1 MKSFLYRSGSALL
14 CALALIATG
23 CQEDNEAA
31 IKKQEATSVGAQV
44 KTTEPPP
51 RTQEE
56 YGKRTQAQFQA
67 GLKESSYYYSV
78 TSHKSFCG
86 NVLWLSTGD
95 RVLVIACV
103 RFDANPGFARGC
115 PSR

>member
-1 MKSFLYRSGSALL
+1 MTPSTHLDPIEVVMYW
-14 CALALIATG
+14 IT
-23 CQEDNEAA
+23 
-31 IKKQEATSVGAQV
+31 
-44 KTTEPPP
+44 
-51 RTQEE
+51 
-56 YGKRTQAQFQA
+56 
-67 GLKESSYYYSV
+67 YYYSV

-115 PSR
+115 HFR